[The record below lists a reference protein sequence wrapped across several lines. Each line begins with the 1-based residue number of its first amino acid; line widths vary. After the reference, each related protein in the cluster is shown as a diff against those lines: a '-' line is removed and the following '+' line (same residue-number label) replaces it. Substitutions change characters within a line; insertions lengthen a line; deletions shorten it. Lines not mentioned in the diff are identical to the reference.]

1 MLDGRARA
9 LFSSEP
15 LTPLPKRSPWGWA
28 MDALR
33 FIARPTPVF
42 TRHAWSAALVAA
54 LVTIFALD
62 LAVDWVAT
70 SLIEAGDRA
79 QPFLPAPADG
89 EGKVSLG
96 ETIFIV
102 LLLAPLLEEA
112 TYRGWMS
119 GRLTALRFAV
129 FGFAAEICFVA
140 GLWVGPQW
148 EPILTRTGVV
158 IAIVGFILWLHT
170 RERDVAVPAWFTRH
184 FAALVW
190 ASTVVFA
197 LIHLGNYEALTHPLG
212 VLVVTP
218 QLIGGLFLAY
228 VRTRLGLR
236 AAMTHHAAYNALVLA
251 LEEWG

>member
-15 LTPLPKRSPWGWA
+15 LVPVPARSPWGWA

-70 SLIEAGDRA
+70 SLIEAGDSA
-79 QPFLPAPADG
+79 AGFLPAPAEG
-89 EGKVSLG
+89 EGA
-96 ETIFIV
+96 ETLADEAFWA
-102 LLLAPLLEEA
+102 LLIAPLLEEA
-112 TYRGWMS
+112 VYRGWMS
-119 GRLTALRFAV
+119 GRVAALRFAL
-129 FGFAAEICFVA
+129 FGFAAEICFFA
-140 GLWVGPQW
+140 SLWAGPQW
-148 EPILTRTGVV
+148 EPILAGAGVV
-158 IAIVGFILWLHT
+158 IALFGFILWLQR

-184 FAALVW
+184 FASLVW
-190 ASTVVFA
+190 ASSIVFA

-236 AAMTHHAAYNALVLA
+236 AAMAHHAAYNALAMA

>member
-1 MLDGRARA
+1 
-9 LFSSEP
+9 
-15 LTPLPKRSPWGWA
+15 

-33 FIARPTPVF
+33 FIARPTPCF
-42 TRHAWSAALVAA
+42 TRHAWSAALVTA
-54 LVTIFALD
+54 LATIFALD
-62 LAVDWVAT
+62 LAVDWLAT

-79 QPFLPAPADG
+79 EGFLPDPTEG
-89 EGKVSLG
+89 EGEGSLG
-96 ETIFIV
+96 EEIFTV

-112 TYRGWMS
+112 VYRGWMS
-119 GRLTALRFAV
+119 GRLAALRFAL
-129 FGFAAEICFVA
+129 FGFAAEICFFA
-140 GLWVGPQW
+140 SLWVPHPW
-148 EPILTRTGVV
+148 EAALAGAGVV
-158 IAIVGFILWLHT
+158 IALFGFVLWLHT

-190 ASTVVFA
+190 TSSIVFA
-197 LIHLGNYEALTHPLG
+197 LIHLGNYETLTHPLG

-236 AAMTHHAAYNALVLA
+236 AAMAHHAAYNALALA